1 MLLNIIIFLWISIG
15 TFCGIALFY
24 ALRRINQYENFILN
38 IQNIVSSSTKRMKQ
52 VETFA
57 GLVDRKMNMGAAVD
71 IDDLQLLSSEYL
83 KLKEKGVDVSG
94 LDNKINSIKKNYKIN
109 QKIKEKGKD
118 PLQERLGKEKEA

>member
-1 MLLNIIIFLWISIG
+1 M
-15 TFCGIALFY
+15 ADFY
-24 ALRRINQYENFILN
+24 ADTKPKAEDNLKYEDK
-38 IQNIVSSSTKRMKQ
+38 KRTKQ

-71 IDDLQLLSSEYL
+71 IDDLQLLSSEYM

-94 LDNKINSIKKNYKIN
+94 LDEKINSIKKNYKIN
-109 QKIKEKGKD
+109 QKMKEKGKD

>member
-1 MLLNIIIFLWISIG
+1 MADN
-15 TFCGIALFY
+15 FY
-24 ALRRINQYENFILN
+24 ADTKPKAEDNLKYEDN
-38 IQNIVSSSTKRMKQ
+38 KRMKQ

-71 IDDLQLLSSEYL
+71 IDDLQLLSSEYM

-94 LDNKINSIKKNYKIN
+94 LDTKINSIKKNYKIN
-109 QKIKEKGKD
+109 QKMKEKGKD

>member
-1 MLLNIIIFLWISIG
+1 M
-15 TFCGIALFY
+15 ADFY
-24 ALRRINQYENFILN
+24 ADTKPKAEDNLKYEDN
-38 IQNIVSSSTKRMKQ
+38 KRMKQ

-71 IDDLQLLSSEYL
+71 IDDLQLLSSEYM

-94 LDNKINSIKKNYKIN
+94 LDTKINSIKKNFKIN
-109 QKIKEKGKD
+109 QKMKERGKD

>member
-1 MLLNIIIFLWISIG
+1 MADN
-15 TFCGIALFY
+15 FY
-24 ALRRINQYENFILN
+24 ADTRSKSEDNLKYEDN
-38 IQNIVSSSTKRMKQ
+38 KRMKQ

-71 IDDLQLLSSEYL
+71 IDDLQLLSSEYM

-94 LDNKINSIKKNYKIN
+94 LDTKINSIKKNFKIN
-109 QKIKEKGKD
+109 QKMKEKGKD

>member
-1 MLLNIIIFLWISIG
+1 MADN
-15 TFCGIALFY
+15 FY
-24 ALRRINQYENFILN
+24 ADTSPKAEDNLKYEDK
-38 IQNIVSSSTKRMKQ
+38 KRMKQ

-94 LDNKINSIKKNYKIN
+94 LDNKINNIKKNYKIN
-109 QKIKEKGKD
+109 QKMKEKGKD

>member
-1 MLLNIIIFLWISIG
+1 M
-15 TFCGIALFY
+15 ADRFY
-24 ALRRINQYENFILN
+24 AEGKGLSLQKAEDNLKYEDNKRI
-38 IQNIVSSSTKRMKQ
+38 KQ

-71 IDDLQLLSSEYL
+71 VDDLQILSSEYM

-94 LDNKINSIKKNYKIN
+94 LDTKINSIKKNYKIN
-109 QKIKEKGKD
+109 QKLKEKGKD

>member
-1 MLLNIIIFLWISIG
+1 MTDFMAPPLKEKKAEDNLKYEDNK
-15 TFCGIALFY
+15 
-24 ALRRINQYENFILN
+24 RI
-38 IQNIVSSSTKRMKQ
+38 KQ

-71 IDDLQLLSSEYL
+71 MDDLQLLSKEYM

-94 LDNKINSIKKNYKIN
+94 LDEKINSIKKNYKIN
-109 QKIKEKGKD
+109 EKIKEKGKD

>member
-1 MLLNIIIFLWISIG
+1 MAEN
-15 TFCGIALFY
+15 FY
-24 ALRRINQYENFILN
+24 ADTKPKAEDNLKYEDK
-38 IQNIVSSSTKRMKQ
+38 KRMKQ

-94 LDNKINSIKKNYKIN
+94 LDKKINSIKKNYKIN
-109 QKIKEKGKD
+109 QKMKEKGQD

>member
-1 MLLNIIIFLWISIG
+1 MAEN
-15 TFCGIALFY
+15 FY
-24 ALRRINQYENFILN
+24 AETKPMVKDEAEDNLKYEDKKRI
-38 IQNIVSSSTKRMKQ
+38 KQ

-71 IDDLQLLSSEYL
+71 IDDLQLLSSEYM

-94 LDNKINSIKKNYKIN
+94 LDEKINSIKKNYKIN
-109 QKIKEKGKD
+109 QKMKEKGKD

>member
-1 MLLNIIIFLWISIG
+1 MADN
-15 TFCGIALFY
+15 FY
-24 ALRRINQYENFILN
+24 ANTSPKAEDNLKYEDK
-38 IQNIVSSSTKRMKQ
+38 KRMKQ

-71 IDDLQLLSSEYL
+71 VDDLQILSSEYM

-94 LDNKINSIKKNYKIN
+94 LDTKINSIKKNYKIN
-109 QKIKEKGKD
+109 QKLKEKGKD

>member
-1 MLLNIIIFLWISIG
+1 M
-15 TFCGIALFY
+15 ADFY
-24 ALRRINQYENFILN
+24 ADTKPKAEDNLKYEDNKRI
-38 IQNIVSSSTKRMKQ
+38 KQ

-71 IDDLQLLSSEYL
+71 IDDLQLLSSEYM

-94 LDNKINSIKKNYKIN
+94 LDSKINSIKKNYKIN